1 MVDTPVLLP
10 LHTAQVKDAMNDINA
25 ARRQRVAAVENA
37 ETAKVNTV
45 KAAEAQAEA
54 MFLQVREYST
64 L

>member
-1 MVDTPVLLP
+1 
-10 LHTAQVKDAMNDINA
+10 MNDINA

-37 ETAKVNTV
+37 ETAKVNVV

-54 MFLQVREYST
+54 MFLQVRAFRT